1 MSDDVKPGEREVEE
15 LLQSLMPK
23 QRPPRDERRFR
34 FALGLIAL
42 SPFCVAIGFF
52 PWPAAQLVDKL
63 MWVGFALA
71 LLVIGGWQL
80 DKSNKVLSGKTEP
93 GDDGDSLDAAQ
104 PTRSSKV
111 TLRQVK

>member
-23 QRPPRDERRFR
+23 QRPPRGERRFR
-34 FALGLIAL
+34 FAVGLIAL

-52 PWPAAQLVDKL
+52 PWPAGQLIDKL
-63 MWVGFALA
+63 MWVGFALV
-71 LLVIGGWQL
+71 LLVLGGWQL
-80 DKSNKVLSGKTEP
+80 DKSNKALGERPEP
-93 GDDGDSLDAAQ
+93 GDVDGGLDPAQ
-104 PTRSSKV
+104 PARSSKV